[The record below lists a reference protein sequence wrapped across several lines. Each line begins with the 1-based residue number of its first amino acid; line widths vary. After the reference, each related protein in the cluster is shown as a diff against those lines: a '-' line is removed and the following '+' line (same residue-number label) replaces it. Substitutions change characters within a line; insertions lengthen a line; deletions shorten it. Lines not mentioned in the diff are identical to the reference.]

1 MKKREERIKL
11 DYGFDGSP
19 IRWPLICLGAWA
31 LCLPMLL
38 NATGFIRILGILML
52 AFALCLTF
60 LIIKM
65 YYYVHFGKLHLR
77 DHLLAMAA
85 LQGNESVLD
94 IGTGRGLLMIG
105 AAKLVPGG
113 KSVGIDI
120 WSQVDMKDNDPKD
133 TLKNAELEGV
143 RNRVEVKSED
153 VRKMSFPNDSF
164 DVVLSNLCIHN
175 IPSKKGR
182 EQACQEIARV
192 LKHNGVAVIS
202 DIIHINDYARVF
214 TEKGF
219 SVEITSLSF
228 LEGTTSWHRI
238 LKATKN

>member
-19 IRWPLICLGAWA
+19 IRWPLICLGTWA

-52 AFALCLTF
+52 AVALCLTF

-94 IGTGRGLLMIG
+94 IGTGR
-105 AAKLVPGG
+105 
-113 KSVGIDI
+113 
-120 WSQVDMKDNDPKD
+120 
-133 TLKNAELEGV
+133 
-143 RNRVEVKSED
+143 
-153 VRKMSFPNDSF
+153 
-164 DVVLSNLCIHN
+164 
-175 IPSKKGR
+175 
-182 EQACQEIARV
+182 ARV
-192 LKHNGVAVIS
+192 QQ
-202 DIIHINDYARVF
+202 
-214 TEKGF
+214 
-219 SVEITSLSF
+219 
-228 LEGTTSWHRI
+228 
-238 LKATKN
+238 